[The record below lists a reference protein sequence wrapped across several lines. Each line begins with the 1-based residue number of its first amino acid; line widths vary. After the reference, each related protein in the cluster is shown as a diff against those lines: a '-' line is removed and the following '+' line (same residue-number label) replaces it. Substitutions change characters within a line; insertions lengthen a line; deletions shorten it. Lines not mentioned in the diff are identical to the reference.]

1 MKSLKPMMV
10 CKLCFHEF
18 DDTSLLQLFHDK
30 FYVCKRCLKEI
41 SAKFIHFEVDGYKAL
56 SIYEYDDRIQA
67 LLYQFKGC
75 YDIELGDVFMSRYAK
90 ELRIKYLNY
99 IIVPIPSYIEDDEI
113 REFNHVEEI
122 FKYLKLPMLKLLVKT
137 EKVKQ
142 ALLNSEE
149 RKQVANHLA
158 LREEPNLSNKR
169 ILLVDDV
176 YTTGATMKA
185 AIKLIESLHPKT
197 IKVLVMSKTKIK

>member
-30 FYVCKRCLKEI
+30 FYVCKRCLEEI
-41 SAKFIHFEVDGYKAL
+41 DAKFINFDVDGHKAL
-56 SIYEYDDRIQA
+56 AIYDYDDKIQS

-75 YDIELGDVFMSRYAK
+75 YDIELADVFMTRYAS
-90 ELRIKYLNY
+90 ELRIKYFNY
-99 IIVPIPSYIEDDEI
+99 VMVPIPSYFEDDEI

-122 FKYLKLPMLKLLVKT
+122 FKYLKLPMLKILVKT
-137 EKVKQ
+137 EKIKQ
-142 ALLNSEE
+142 AMRNSEE
-149 RKQVANHLA
+149 RKEVSNYLA
-158 LREEPNLSNKR
+158 LRETPDLSNKR

-185 AIKLIESLHPKT
+185 AIKLIETLHPKT

>member
-30 FYVCKRCLKEI
+30 FYVCKRCLEEI
-41 SAKFIHFEVDGYKAL
+41 SAKFIHFEVDGHKAL

-158 LREEPNLSNKR
+158 LREEPNLSNKH